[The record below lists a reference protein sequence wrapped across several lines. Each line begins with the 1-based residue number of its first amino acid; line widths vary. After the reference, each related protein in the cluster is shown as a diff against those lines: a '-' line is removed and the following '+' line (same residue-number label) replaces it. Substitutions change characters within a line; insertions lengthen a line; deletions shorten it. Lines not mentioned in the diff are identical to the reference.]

1 MDAVQ
6 LDLFYKPKPTR
17 KETIY
22 NDYWE
27 LLYGWIPKVGD
38 TVSHNQCMA
47 LENLT
52 GVGVYVMMMECV
64 VLEINGSL
72 SIVETTDAWI
82 ERCKSAGVEHSRDKY
97 IVNTKALSP
106 AKETMKFL

>member
-38 TVSHNQCMA
+38 TVSHDSTICV
-47 LENLT
+47 ENIT
-52 GVGVYVMMMECV
+52 GSNRYIMMMECV
-64 VLEINGSL
+64 VLEINGFR

-106 AKETMKFL
+106 TKETMKFL